1 VLKIRREKTFVKD
14 LRQITMTDQQYQKY
28 ISYIAK
34 LQEGKELPEEAYDHP
49 LVGNWKDFREFHL
62 GGDLILIYKIDKEY
76 LTLVRIGS
84 HAKIFKDDWLML
96 TTESVFLIWTI
107 MNRTTF
113 WGLQLMLCKHWT
125 IV

>member
-14 LRQITMTDQQYQKY
+14 LRKVKMSDEQYQKY

-34 LQEGKELPEEAYDHP
+34 LQEGGELPKEAYNHP

-62 GGDLILIYKIDKEY
+62 SGDLILVYKIDKEY

-84 HAKIFKDDWLML
+84 HAKIFKDD
-96 TTESVFLIWTI
+96 
-107 MNRTTF
+107 
-113 WGLQLMLCKHWT
+113 
-125 IV
+125 

>member
-1 VLKIRREKTFVKD
+1 MLKIRREKTFVKD

-34 LQEGKELPEEAYDHP
+34 LQEGKKLPEEAYDHS
-49 LVGNWKDFREFHL
+49 LVGNWKDFREFHI

-84 HAKIFKDDWLML
+84 HAKIFKDYWLML
-96 TTESVFLIWTI
+96 TVEFVFCIKGT
-107 MNRTTF
+107 
-113 WGLQLMLCKHWT
+113 G
-125 IV
+125 